1 MTGEEIIE
9 KLQGRLHG
17 HLKGYLGYLGQEPY
31 KNDFFRLFREAYDG
45 KFFDATARPRLTG
58 DALRDLLEVRWIE
71 AMDDEEAERARA
83 IMEDLLRRWD
93 EWRYAWD
100 KR

>member
-17 HLKGYLGYLGQEPY
+17 HLKGYLGYLGQESY
-31 KNDFFRLFREAYDG
+31 KSDFFRLFVIAYNG
-45 KFFDATARPRLTG
+45 NHFDVTAEPRLTG
-58 DALRDLLEVRWIE
+58 DALRDLLEVRWIA
-71 AMDDEEAERARA
+71 AMDDEEAERAKA
-83 IMEDLLRRWD
+83 IMEDMLRRRN
-93 EWRYAWD
+93 EWQYAWD